1 MNRLFIPAVLVSTTL
16 ILSFIYLF
24 FQAFNLAAIMLA
36 SGLQLVLILAIYVYQ
51 QIRVSVHECIKE
63 STK

>member
-16 ILSFIYLF
+16 TLSFIYLF

-36 SGLQLVLILAIYVYQ
+36 SGLQLVLMLAIYVYQ

>member
-36 SGLQLVLILAIYVYQ
+36 SGLQLVLMLAIYVYQ

>member
-1 MNRLFIPAVLVSTTL
+1 MNRLFIPAVLVSITL
-16 ILSFIYLF
+16 TLSFIYLF

>member
-16 ILSFIYLF
+16 TLSFIYLF